1 MSCCRCGPHISV
13 QGTIYDTILQLDPK
27 VNKCFQ
33 CFLGGPQ
40 QYNTRT
46 IPQNDADKSREYLDR
61 HKMQMVVHAPY
72 VINLAREG
80 DESIITKSKNSLQK
94 VINELHKI
102 GPDYTST
109 VVHIGAK
116 GSIGKLCNELN
127 DLDIKIPVLMENSAG
142 EGSKLGRDID
152 ELRHIVEGTDSS
164 KVGICIDTC
173 HIFAAG
179 TCDLRSMSLTEKL
192 FEDMD
197 FMNNRRLIFHVND
210 SLTDLGGRVD
220 RHAPIGYG
228 HIWNL
233 NVDGSRQNLE
243 RFYELCIMSKSDIIF
258 ETPNEFTKKYE
269 EELFNTL

>member
-1 MSCCRCGPHISV
+1 MSCCRCGPHIAI
-13 QGTIYDTILQLDPK
+13 QTTIYDTVKSIDPK

-46 IPQNDADKSREYLDR
+46 IPKEDADKSRDYLEQ

-80 DESIITKSKNSLQK
+80 DESIITKSKTSLQK
-94 VINELHKI
+94 VVNELYKI
-102 GPDYTST
+102 GPEYTST

-116 GSIGKLCNELN
+116 GSIGKLCQELN
-127 DLDIKIPVLMENSAG
+127 DMEIKIPVLMENSAG

-152 ELRHIVEGTDSS
+152 ELRKIVEGTDSS
-164 KVGICIDTC
+164 KVGICVDTC
-173 HIFAAG
+173 HTFAAG
-179 TCDLRSMSLTEKL
+179 ACDLRSISLTEKL
-192 FEDMD
+192 FEELE
-197 FMNNRRLIFHVND
+197 FTSNRKLIFHVND
-210 SLTDLGGRVD
+210 SLTPLNGRVD
-220 RHAPIGYG
+220 RHAPVGYG

-233 NVDGSRQNLE
+233 NVEGSKENLE
-243 RFYELCIMSKSDIIF
+243 RFYELCIMNKSDVIF

-269 EELFNTL
+269 EELFLSL